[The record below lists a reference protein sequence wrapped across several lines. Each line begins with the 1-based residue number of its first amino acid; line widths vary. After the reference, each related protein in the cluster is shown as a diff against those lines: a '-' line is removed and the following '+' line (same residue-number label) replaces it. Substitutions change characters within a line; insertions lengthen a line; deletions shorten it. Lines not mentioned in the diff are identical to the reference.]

1 MIRRRHLIRHSGA
14 ARRFTA
20 GRTRN
25 PVTFFPVAKS
35 RWVPGFVAGKAG
47 DGPGM
52 TSKDRG
58 LLAARLLL
66 FAFATL
72 ALTGCERGMHEMYDQ
87 PKYKPLT
94 SSPLWANG
102 NSSRPQVPGT
112 QPYSAGAL
120 AGVSSGRMDRVA
132 LVPPVGPVSGVD
144 ANGKPLAQTGAA
156 ASPGYANPLPI
167 TPTLLSRGQ
176 QRFDIYCA
184 PCHSR
189 AGDGDGM
196 IAERGFPH
204 PPSYHTAA
212 LRNAPDSH
220 FYKVITDGYGVMYPY
235 ADRISPHDR
244 WAIVAYIR
252 ALQLSQHAP
261 KSDLSVV
268 DLQKL
273 GASNSEVVNP
283 SPSGRGG
290 AERRA
295 RSAGVRVRYETNRS
309 GGAEPSSGAAR
320 KEEAARRAL
329 LPKGEGKQREAEP

>member
-1 MIRRRHLIRHSGA
+1 MLE
-14 ARRFTA
+14 
-20 GRTRN
+20 
-25 PVTFFPVAKS
+25 
-35 RWVPGFVAGKAG
+35 
-47 DGPGM
+47 
-52 TSKDRG
+52 
-58 LLAARLLL
+58 LLL
-66 FAFATL
+66 ILVAL
-72 ALTGCERGMHEMYDQ
+72 ASLAGCERGMHEMYDQ

-94 SSPLWANG
+94 PSPLWPDG

-112 QPYSAGAL
+112 EPYSAGAL
-120 AGVSSGRMDRVA
+120 AGTTSGRMGRVA
-132 LVPPVGPVSGVD
+132 RVPPAGPVSGVD
-144 ANGKPLAQTGAA
+144 AHGKPLARAGAA
-156 ASPGYANPLPI
+156 ASPGYSNPLPI
-167 TPTLLSRGQ
+167 TPQLLARGR

-212 LRNAPDSH
+212 LRNAPESH
-220 FYKVITDGYGVMYPY
+220 FYQVITHGYGVMYPY

-261 KSDLSVV
+261 RSDLSAE

-273 GASNSEVVNP
+273 GASNSQATNP
-283 SPSGRGG
+283 SPFGRGG

-295 RSAGVRVRYETNRS
+295 RSAGVRVRH
-309 GGAEPSSGAAR
+309 
-320 KEEAARRAL
+320 EAGRRAL
-329 LPKGEGKQREAEP
+329 REPSPAASRHPLPVGEGKNGTAR

>member
-1 MIRRRHLIRHSGA
+1 MIRRRHLIRHSGT

-47 DGPGM
+47 DGLGM

-58 LLAARLLL
+58 LLAARLLV

-120 AGVSSGRMDRVA
+120 AGVSSGRTDRVA
-132 LVPPVGPVSGVD
+132 LVPLAGPVSGVD

-220 FYKVITDGYGVMYPY
+220 FYKVISNGYGVMYPY

-261 KSDLSVV
+261 KSDLSAA

-273 GASNSEVVNP
+273 GASQPQVVKP
-283 SPSGRGG
+283 SPSGRGCREAAG
-290 AERRA
+290 EGSGNAQH
-295 RSAGVRVRYETNRS
+295 SAPCRTLTPAPLP
-309 GGAEPSSGAAR
+309 GGAGKS
-320 KEEAARRAL
+320 RAL
-329 LPKGEGKQREAEP
+329 Q